1 MSGCRG
7 LWACFRG
14 RGLGLMALAFGI
26 TTGILGLVSSGKEV
40 AFMEGSQ
47 EVLQV
52 HVQIMGT
59 STPSLE
65 MQHQQKTRVFLKDG
79 VPMEI

>member
-1 MSGCRG
+1 
-7 LWACFRG
+7 
-14 RGLGLMALAFGI
+14 
-26 TTGILGLVSSGKEV
+26 
-40 AFMEGSQ
+40 MEGSQ

-52 HVQIMGT
+52 HVQSMGT